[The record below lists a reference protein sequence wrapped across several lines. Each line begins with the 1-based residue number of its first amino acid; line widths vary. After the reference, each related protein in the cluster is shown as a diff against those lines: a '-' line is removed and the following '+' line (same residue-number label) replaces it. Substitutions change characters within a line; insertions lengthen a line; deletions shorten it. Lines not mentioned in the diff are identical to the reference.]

1 MPKLRQIALIAFD
14 GYQILDITGPA
25 SVFSAANDA
34 LGKPYYQV
42 VTISAKGGLVSS
54 HSGISIQSQSYKSSK
69 SASIDTLLV
78 AGGSED
84 GLEALSRNEPFMKW
98 IKQTVQRT
106 RRYGSVCTGAFVL
119 GHLGL
124 LKKKKVA
131 THWGSCQKL
140 ATLYPGAEVDAN
152 ALFVNQGKL
161 WTSAGVTTGIDMALE
176 MVAQDLGAEIANII
190 AKRLVLY
197 VKRPGY
203 QSQFSP
209 LLKAQENA
217 EPQFLKLV
225 EWLQNRLDQN
235 IDTPRM
241 AEQMAMSERTFYR
254 KFTQC
259 FGETPR
265 DYVEKLRLD
274 NVRILL
280 TSKASLKQIAS
291 LNGYSTAAQLTKA
304 FAHRFGVS
312 PVFFRKL
319 HCQEAHD

>member
-1 MPKLRQIALIAFD
+1 MPKLSQIALIAFD
-14 GYQILDITGPA
+14 GFQILDITGPA

-42 VTISAKGGLVSS
+42 VTVSAKGGLVSS
-54 HSGISIQSQSYKSSK
+54 HSGINIQSHSYKSSK
-69 SASIDTLLV
+69 LASIDTLLI
-78 AGGSED
+78 AGGSAD

-98 IKQTVQRT
+98 IKQTAQRT
-106 RRYGSVCTGAFVL
+106 RRYGSVCTGAFIL

-131 THWGSCQKL
+131 THWGSCEKL
-140 ATLYPGAEVDAN
+140 ATLYLDAKVDAN

-161 WTSAGVTTGIDMALE
+161 WTSAGVTTGIDMSLE
-176 MVAQDLGAEIANII
+176 MVTHDLGAEIANII

-197 VKRPGY
+197 AKRPGF

-209 LLKAQENA
+209 LLKAQSNA

-280 TSKASLKQIAS
+280 ASKASLKQVAL
-291 LNGYSTAAQLTKA
+291 LNGYSTATYLTKA
-304 FAHRFGVS
+304 FERQFGMS
-312 PVFFRKL
+312 PTLFRKMHYL
-319 HCQEAHD
+319 R

>member
-1 MPKLRQIALIAFD
+1 MSKLRQIALIAFD
-14 GYQILDITGPA
+14 GFQILDVTGPA

-42 VTISAKGGLVSS
+42 VTISGKGGLVSS
-54 HSGISIQSQSYKSSK
+54 HSGIGIQSQSYISSEL
-69 SASIDTLLV
+69 ASIDTLLIT
-78 AGGSED
+78 GGSED
-84 GLEALSRNEPFMKW
+84 GLEALFRSEPFMKW
-98 IKQTVQRT
+98 IKRTAQRT

-131 THWGSCQKL
+131 THWGSCEKL
-140 ATLYPGAEVDAN
+140 ATRFSDAEVDAN

-161 WTSAGVTTGIDMALE
+161 WTSAGVTTGIDMSLE
-176 MVAQDLGAEIANII
+176 MVARDLGAEIANII

-197 VKRPGY
+197 AKRPGY

-209 LLKAQENA
+209 LLKAQSNA

-225 EWLQNRLDQN
+225 EWLKNRLDQN

-241 AEQMAMSERTFYR
+241 AEQMAMSQRTFYR

-265 DYVEKLRLD
+265 DYVEMLRLD
-274 NVRILL
+274 NVCALL

-304 FAHRFGVS
+304 FERKFGISPAHFKKMHS
-312 PVFFRKL
+312 Y
-319 HCQEAHD
+319 

>member
-1 MPKLRQIALIAFD
+1 MSKLRQIALIAFD
-14 GYQILDITGPA
+14 GFQILDITGPA

-34 LGKPYYQV
+34 LGKPHYQA
-42 VTISAKGGLVSS
+42 VTISAKGELVSS

-69 SASIDTLLV
+69 LASIDTLLI
-78 AGGSED
+78 AGGSAN
-84 GLEALSRNEPFMKW
+84 GLEELSRNEPFMKW
-98 IKQTVQRT
+98 IKQTAQGT

-119 GHLGL
+119 GRLGL

-140 ATLYPGAEVDAN
+140 ATLYPEAEVDAN

-161 WTSAGVTTGIDMALE
+161 WTSAGVTTGIDMSLE
-176 MVAQDLGAEIANII
+176 MVAQDLGTEIANVI

-197 VKRPGY
+197 AKRPGY

-217 EPQFLKLV
+217 VPKFLKLV
-225 EWLQNRLDQN
+225 EWLGKNLDQN
-235 IDTPRM
+235 IDIPRM

-254 KFTQC
+254 KFTER

-265 DYVEKLRLD
+265 NYVEKLRLE
-274 NVRILL
+274 NARNILS
-280 TSKASLKQIAS
+280 SKTSLKQIAI
-291 LNGYSTAAQLTKA
+291 LNGYATAAQLTKA
-304 FAHRFGVS
+304 FERQFGVS
-312 PVFFRKL
+312 PMMFRKM
-319 HCQEAHD
+319 HCQ

>member
-1 MPKLRQIALIAFD
+1 MTKLRQIALIAFD
-14 GYQILDITGPA
+14 GFQILDITGPA

-42 VTISAKGGLVSS
+42 VTVSAKGGLVSS
-54 HSGISIQSQSYKSSK
+54 HAGISIQSQSYQSSK

-98 IKQTVQRT
+98 IKQTAQRT

-140 ATLYPGAEVDAN
+140 ATLYPEAEVDAN

-161 WTSAGVTTGIDMALE
+161 WTSAGVTTGIDMSLE
-176 MVAQDLGAEIANII
+176 MVAQDLGTEIANII

-197 VKRPGY
+197 AKRPGY

-225 EWLQNRLDQN
+225 EWLKKRLDQN

-265 DYVEKLRLD
+265 DYVEMLRLD
-274 NVRILL
+274 NVCTLL
-280 TSKASLKQIAS
+280 SSKASLKQVALS
-291 LNGYSTAAQLTKA
+291 NGYCTAAQLTKS
-304 FAHRFGVS
+304 FTHRFGVS
-312 PVFFRKL
+312 PTIFRKL
-319 HCQEAHD
+319 HC

>member
-1 MPKLRQIALIAFD
+1 
-14 GYQILDITGPA
+14 
-25 SVFSAANDA
+25 
-34 LGKPYYQV
+34 
-42 VTISAKGGLVSS
+42 
-54 HSGISIQSQSYKSSK
+54 
-69 SASIDTLLV
+69 
-78 AGGSED
+78 
-84 GLEALSRNEPFMKW
+84 MKW
-98 IKQTVQRT
+98 IKQTAQGT

-119 GHLGL
+119 GRLGL

-140 ATLYPGAEVDAN
+140 ATLYPEAEVDAN

-161 WTSAGVTTGIDMALE
+161 WTSAGVTTGIDMSLE
-176 MVAQDLGAEIANII
+176 MVAQDLGTEIANII

-217 EPQFLKLV
+217 VPKFLKLV
-225 EWLQNRLDQN
+225 EWLGKHLDQN
-235 IDTPRM
+235 IDIPRM

-280 TSKASLKQIAS
+280 TSKASLKQIA
-291 LNGYSTAAQLTKA
+291 LVNGYSTASQLTKA
-304 FAHRFGVS
+304 FERQYGIGPAV
-312 PVFFRKL
+312 FRKM
-319 HCQEAHD
+319 HST

>member
-1 MPKLRQIALIAFD
+1 MTKLRQIALIAFD

-98 IKQTVQRT
+98 IKQTAQGT

-119 GHLGL
+119 GRLGL

-140 ATLYPGAEVDAN
+140 ATLYPEAEVDAN

-161 WTSAGVTTGIDMALE
+161 WTSAGVTTGIDMSLE
-176 MVAQDLGAEIANII
+176 MVAQDLGTEIANII

-225 EWLQNRLDQN
+225 EWLEKRLDQN

-280 TSKASLKQIAS
+280 TSKASLKQIA
-291 LNGYSTAAQLTKA
+291 LVNGYSTASQLTKA
-304 FAHRFGVS
+304 FERQYGIGPAV
-312 PVFFRKL
+312 FRKM
-319 HCQEAHD
+319 HST

>member
-14 GYQILDITGPA
+14 GFQILDITGPA

-42 VTISAKGGLVSS
+42 VTVSAKGGLVSS
-54 HSGISIQSQSYKSSK
+54 HSGINIQSHSYKSSK
-69 SASIDTLLV
+69 LASIDTLLI
-78 AGGSED
+78 AGGSAD
-84 GLEALSRNEPFMKW
+84 GLEALSRSEPFMKW

-140 ATLYPGAEVDAN
+140 ATLYPEAEVDAN

-161 WTSAGVTTGIDMALE
+161 WTSAGVTTGIDMSLE
-176 MVAQDLGAEIANII
+176 MVAQDLGTEIANII

-217 EPQFLKLV
+217 VPKFLKLV
-225 EWLQNRLDQN
+225 EWLGKHLDQN
-235 IDTPRM
+235 IDIPRM
-241 AEQMAMSERTFYR
+241 AEQVAMSERTFYR

-280 TSKASLKQIAS
+280 TSKASLKQIA
-291 LNGYSTAAQLTKA
+291 LVNGYSTACQLTKA
-304 FAHRFGVS
+304 FERQYGIGPAV
-312 PVFFRKL
+312 FRKM
-319 HCQEAHD
+319 HST

>member
-1 MPKLRQIALIAFD
+1 MSKLRQIALIAFD
-14 GYQILDITGPA
+14 GFQILDITGPA

-42 VTISAKGGLVSS
+42 VTVSAKGGLVSS

-69 SASIDTLLV
+69 SASIDTLLI
-78 AGGSED
+78 AGGSAD
-84 GLEALSRNEPFMKW
+84 GLEILSRNEPFMKW
-98 IKQTVQRT
+98 IKQTVQTT

-124 LKKKKVA
+124 LKKRKVA
-131 THWGSCQKL
+131 THWGSCEKL
-140 ATLYPGAEVDAN
+140 AMLYPDAEVDAN

-176 MVAQDLGAEIANII
+176 MVAQDLGTEIANII

-209 LLKAQENA
+209 LLKAQANA
-217 EPQFLKLV
+217 EPQFLKLI
-225 EWLQNRLDQN
+225 EWLRRHLDQN
-235 IDTPRM
+235 IDIPRM
-241 AEQMAMSERTFYR
+241 AEQVAMSERTFYR
-254 KFTQC
+254 KFIKR

-274 NVRILL
+274 NARNLL
-280 TSKASLKQIAS
+280 SSKASLKQVAL
-291 LNGYSTAAQLTKA
+291 LNGYYSAAQLTKA
-304 FAHRFGVS
+304 FERQFGIS
-312 PVFFRKL
+312 PALFRKM
-319 HCQEAHD
+319 HST

>member
-1 MPKLRQIALIAFD
+1 MPKLRQVALIAFD
-14 GYQILDITGPA
+14 GFQILDITGPA

-42 VTISAKGGLVSS
+42 VTVSAKGGLVTS

-69 SASIDTLLV
+69 LVSIDTLLI
-78 AGGSED
+78 AGGSAD
-84 GLEALSRNEPFMKW
+84 GLEALTRNEPFMKW
-98 IKQTVQRT
+98 ITQAAQMA

-124 LKKKKVA
+124 LKKKKVT

-140 ATLYPGAEVDAN
+140 ATLYPETEVDAN
-152 ALFVNQGKL
+152 ALFINQGKL
-161 WTSAGVTTGIDMALE
+161 WTSAGVTTGIDMGLE
-176 MVAQDLGAEIANII
+176 MVAQAHGVEIANVI

-197 VKRPGY
+197 ARRPGY

-217 EPQFLKLV
+217 VPQFLKLV
-225 EWLQNRLDQN
+225 EWLGKRLDQN
-235 IDTPRM
+235 IDIPRM
-241 AEQMAMSERTFYR
+241 AEQAAMSERTFYR

-280 TSKASLKQIAS
+280 SSKASLKQIAS
-291 LNGYSTAAQLTKA
+291 LNGYPTAAQLTKA

-312 PVFFRKL
+312 PAFFRKL

>member
-1 MPKLRQIALIAFD
+1 MTKLRQIALIAFD

-280 TSKASLKQIAS
+280 TSKASLKQIA
-291 LNGYSTAAQLTKA
+291 LVNGYSTASQLTKA
-304 FAHRFGVS
+304 FERQYGIGPAV
-312 PVFFRKL
+312 FRKM
-319 HCQEAHD
+319 HST

>member
-1 MPKLRQIALIAFD
+1 MTKLRQIALIAFD
-14 GYQILDITGPA
+14 GFQILDITGPA

-42 VTISAKGGLVSS
+42 VTVSAKGGLVSS
-54 HSGISIQSQSYKSSK
+54 HSGISVQSQDYKSSTLG
-69 SASIDTLLV
+69 SIDTLLI
-78 AGGSED
+78 AGGSAD
-84 GLEALSRNEPFMKW
+84 GLETLSRNEPFMKW

-106 RRYGSVCTGAFVL
+106 HRYGSVCTGAFIL

-131 THWGSCQKL
+131 THWSSCEKL
-140 ATLYPGAEVDAN
+140 AMLYPDAEVDAN
-152 ALFVNQGKL
+152 ALFVNQGML
-161 WTSAGVTTGIDMALE
+161 WTSAGVTTGIDMSLE
-176 MVAQDLGAEIANII
+176 MVAQDLGTEIANII

-197 VKRPGY
+197 AKRPGY

-209 LLKAQENA
+209 LLKAQANA
-217 EPQFLKLV
+217 EPQFLKLI
-225 EWLQNRLDQN
+225 EWLRERLDQN
-235 IDTPRM
+235 IDIPRM
-241 AEQMAMSERTFYR
+241 AERMAMSERSFYR

-274 NVRILL
+274 NARNLL
-280 TSKASLKQIAS
+280 SSKTSLKQIAI

-304 FAHRFGVS
+304 FERRFGVS
-312 PVFFRKL
+312 PMMFRKM
-319 HCQEAHD
+319 HCQ

>member
-1 MPKLRQIALIAFD
+1 
-14 GYQILDITGPA
+14 
-25 SVFSAANDA
+25 
-34 LGKPYYQV
+34 
-42 VTISAKGGLVSS
+42 
-54 HSGISIQSQSYKSSK
+54 
-69 SASIDTLLV
+69 
-78 AGGSED
+78 
-84 GLEALSRNEPFMKW
+84 MKW
-98 IKQTVQRT
+98 IKRTAQRT

-140 ATLYPGAEVDAN
+140 ATLYPEAEVDAN

-161 WTSAGVTTGIDMALE
+161 WTSAGVTTGIDMSLE
-176 MVAQDLGAEIANII
+176 MVAQDLGTEIANII

-217 EPQFLKLV
+217 VPKFLKLV
-225 EWLQNRLDQN
+225 EWLGKHLDQN
-235 IDTPRM
+235 IDIPRM
-241 AEQMAMSERTFYR
+241 AEQVAMSERTFYR

-265 DYVEKLRLD
+265 NYVEKLRLD

-280 TSKASLKQIAS
+280 TSKASLKQIA
-291 LNGYSTAAQLTKA
+291 LVNGYSTASQLTKA
-304 FAHRFGVS
+304 FERQYGIGPAV
-312 PVFFRKL
+312 FRKM
-319 HCQEAHD
+319 HST

>member
-1 MPKLRQIALIAFD
+1 MTKLRQIALIAFD
-14 GYQILDITGPA
+14 GFQILDITGPA

-42 VTISAKGGLVSS
+42 VTVSAKGGLVSS
-54 HSGISIQSQSYKSSK
+54 HSGISIQSQSYQSSK

-98 IKQTVQRT
+98 IKQTAQGT

-119 GHLGL
+119 GRLGL

-140 ATLYPGAEVDAN
+140 ATLYPEAEVDAN

-161 WTSAGVTTGIDMALE
+161 WTSAGVTTGIDMSLE
-176 MVAQDLGAEIANII
+176 MVAQDLGTEIANII

-217 EPQFLKLV
+217 VPKFLKLV
-225 EWLQNRLDQN
+225 EWLGKHLDQN
-235 IDTPRM
+235 IDIPRM

-280 TSKASLKQIAS
+280 TSKASLKQIA
-291 LNGYSTAAQLTKA
+291 LVNGYSTASQLTKA
-304 FAHRFGVS
+304 FERQYGIGPAV
-312 PVFFRKL
+312 FRKM
-319 HCQEAHD
+319 HST

>member
-1 MPKLRQIALIAFD
+1 MSKLRQIALIAFD
-14 GYQILDITGPA
+14 GFQILDITGPA

-42 VTISAKGGLVSS
+42 VTVSAKGGLVSS

-69 SASIDTLLV
+69 LASIDTLLI
-78 AGGSED
+78 AGGSAN

-98 IKQTVQRT
+98 FKQTVQRT

-124 LKKKKVA
+124 LKNKKVA
-131 THWGSCQKL
+131 THWGSCEKL
-140 ATLYPGAEVDAN
+140 ATLYPEAEVDAN

-161 WTSAGVTTGIDMALE
+161 WTSAGVTTGIDMSLE
-176 MVAQDLGAEIANII
+176 MVAQDLGTEIANII

-197 VKRPGY
+197 IKRPGY

-209 LLKAQENA
+209 LLKAQANA
-217 EPQFLKLV
+217 EPQFLKLI
-225 EWLQNRLDQN
+225 EWLRGHLDQN
-235 IDTPRM
+235 IDIPRM
-241 AEQMAMSERTFYR
+241 AEQVAMSERTFYR

-274 NVRILL
+274 NVRNLL
-280 TSKASLKQIAS
+280 PSKASLKQVAL
-291 LNGYSTAAQLTKA
+291 LNGYSTTAHLTKA
-304 FAHRFGVS
+304 FERKFGMTPAV
-312 PVFFRKL
+312 FRKL
-319 HCQEAHD
+319 YS

>member
-1 MPKLRQIALIAFD
+1 MTKLRQIALIAFD
-14 GYQILDITGPA
+14 GFQILDITGPA

-42 VTISAKGGLVSS
+42 VTVSAKGGLVSS
-54 HSGISIQSQSYKSSK
+54 HAGISIQSQSYQSSK

-98 IKQTVQRT
+98 IKQTAQGT

-119 GHLGL
+119 GRLGL

-140 ATLYPGAEVDAN
+140 ATLYPEAEVDAN

-161 WTSAGVTTGIDMALE
+161 WTSAGVTTGIDMSLE
-176 MVAQDLGAEIANII
+176 MVAQDLGTEIANII

-197 VKRPGY
+197 AKRPGY

-209 LLKAQENA
+209 LLKAQANA
-217 EPQFLKLV
+217 EPQFLKLI
-225 EWLQNRLDQN
+225 EWLRERLDQN
-235 IDTPRM
+235 IDIPRM
-241 AEQMAMSERTFYR
+241 AERMAMSERSFYR

-274 NVRILL
+274 NARNLL
-280 TSKASLKQIAS
+280 SSKTSLKQIAI

-304 FAHRFGVS
+304 FERRFGVS
-312 PVFFRKL
+312 PMMFRKM
-319 HCQEAHD
+319 HCQ

>member
-1 MPKLRQIALIAFD
+1 MTKLRQIALIAFD
-14 GYQILDITGPA
+14 GFQILDITGPA
-25 SVFSAANDA
+25 SVFSAANEA

-42 VTISAKGGLVSS
+42 VTVSAKGGLVSS
-54 HSGISIQSQSYKSSK
+54 HSGMSVQSQDYKSSTLG
-69 SASIDTLLV
+69 SIDTLLI
-78 AGGSED
+78 AGGSAD
-84 GLEALSRNEPFMKW
+84 GVETLSRNEPFMKW
-98 IKQTVQRT
+98 SKQTVHRT
-106 RRYGSVCTGAFVL
+106 HRYGSVCTGAFIL

-140 ATLYPGAEVDAN
+140 ATLYPEAEVDAN

-161 WTSAGVTTGIDMALE
+161 WTSAGVTTGIDMSLE
-176 MVAQDLGAEIANII
+176 MVAQDLGTEIANII

-217 EPQFLKLV
+217 VPKFLKLV
-225 EWLQNRLDQN
+225 EWLGKHLDQN
-235 IDTPRM
+235 IDIPRM

-280 TSKASLKQIAS
+280 TSKASLKQIA
-291 LNGYSTAAQLTKA
+291 LVNGYSTASQLTKA
-304 FAHRFGVS
+304 FERQYGIGPAV
-312 PVFFRKL
+312 FRKM
-319 HCQEAHD
+319 HST

>member
-1 MPKLRQIALIAFD
+1 MSTLRQIALIAFD
-14 GYQILDITGPA
+14 GFQILDITGPA

-42 VTISAKGGLVSS
+42 VTVSAKGGLVSS

-69 SASIDTLLV
+69 LVSIDTLLM
-78 AGGSED
+78 AGGSAD
-84 GLEALSRNEPFMKW
+84 GLEALSRGEPFMKW

-124 LKKKKVA
+124 LKHKKVA
-131 THWGSCQKL
+131 THWGSCEKL
-140 ATLYPGAEVDAN
+140 ATLYPEAEVDAN

-161 WTSAGVTTGIDMALE
+161 WTSAGVTTGIDMSLE
-176 MVAQDLGAEIANII
+176 MVAQDLGTEIANVI

-197 VKRPGY
+197 AKRPGY

-209 LLKAQENA
+209 LLKAQVNS
-217 EPQFLKLV
+217 EPQFLKLI
-225 EWLQNRLDQN
+225 EWLRRHLDQK
-235 IDTPRM
+235 IDIPRM
-241 AEQMAMSERTFYR
+241 AERMAMSERTFYR

-265 DYVEKLRLD
+265 DYVEKMRLD

-280 TSKASLKQIAS
+280 SSKVSLKQIAF
-291 LNGYSTAAQLTKA
+291 LNDYSSSAQLAKV
-304 FAHRFGVS
+304 FERKFGVT
-312 PVFFRKL
+312 PALFRKI
-319 HCQEAHD
+319 HTQ

>member
-1 MPKLRQIALIAFD
+1 MSKLRQIALIAFD
-14 GYQILDITGPA
+14 GFQILDITGPA

-42 VTISAKGGLVSS
+42 VTVSAKGGLVSS
-54 HSGISIQSQSYKSSK
+54 HSGISIQSQSYQSSK

-98 IKQTVQRT
+98 IKQTAQGT

-119 GHLGL
+119 GRLGL

-140 ATLYPGAEVDAN
+140 ATLYPEAEVDAN

-161 WTSAGVTTGIDMALE
+161 WTSAGVTTGIDMSLE
-176 MVAQDLGAEIANII
+176 MVAQDLGTEIANII

-197 VKRPGY
+197 AKRPGY

-209 LLKAQENA
+209 LLKAQANA
-217 EPQFLKLV
+217 EPQFLKLI
-225 EWLQNRLDQN
+225 EWLRERLDQN
-235 IDTPRM
+235 IDIPRM
-241 AEQMAMSERTFYR
+241 AERMAMSERSFYR

-274 NVRILL
+274 NARNLL
-280 TSKASLKQIAS
+280 SSKTSLKQIAI

-304 FAHRFGVS
+304 FERRFGVS
-312 PVFFRKL
+312 PMMFRKM
-319 HCQEAHD
+319 HCQ

>member
-1 MPKLRQIALIAFD
+1 MTKLRQIALIAFD
-14 GYQILDITGPA
+14 GFQILDITGPA

-42 VTISAKGGLVSS
+42 VTVSAIGGLVSS
-54 HSGISIQSQSYKSSK
+54 HSGISIQSQRYKSSRL
-69 SASIDTLLV
+69 ASIDSLLI
-78 AGGSED
+78 AGGSTD
-84 GLEALSRNEPFMKW
+84 GLEALSRNEPFMTW

-131 THWGSCQKL
+131 THWGSCEKL
-140 ATLYPGAEVDAN
+140 ATLYPEAEVDAN

-161 WTSAGVTTGIDMALE
+161 WTSAGVTTGIDMSLE
-176 MVAQDLGAEIANII
+176 MVVKDLGTEIANVI

-209 LLKAQENA
+209 LLKAQANA

-225 EWLQNRLDQN
+225 EWLRGHLDQN
-235 IDTPRM
+235 IDIPRM
-241 AEQMAMSERTFYR
+241 AEHMAMSERTFYR

-280 TSKASLKQIAS
+280 TSKASLKQIA
-291 LNGYSTAAQLTKA
+291 LVNGYSTASQLTKA
-304 FAHRFGVS
+304 FERQYGIGPAV
-312 PVFFRKL
+312 FRKM
-319 HCQEAHD
+319 HST

>member
-1 MPKLRQIALIAFD
+1 MSKLRQIALIAFD
-14 GYQILDITGPA
+14 GFQILDITGPA

-69 SASIDTLLV
+69 LAPIDSLLI
-78 AGGSED
+78 AGGSAD

-131 THWGSCQKL
+131 THWDSCEKL
-140 ATLYPGAEVDAN
+140 ATLYPEAEVDAN
-152 ALFVNQGKL
+152 ALFINQGKL
-161 WTSAGVTTGIDMALE
+161 WTSAGVTTGIDMSLE
-176 MVAQDLGAEIANII
+176 MVTHDLGAEIANII

-197 VKRPGY
+197 AKRPGF

-209 LLKAQENA
+209 LLKAQSNA

-225 EWLQNRLDQN
+225 EWLRGHLDQN
-235 IDTPRM
+235 IDIPRM
-241 AEQMAMSERTFYR
+241 AEKMAMSERTFYR
-254 KFTQC
+254 KFTKR

-265 DYVEKLRLD
+265 DYLEKLRLD

-280 TSKASLKQIAS
+280 TSKASLKQIA
-291 LNGYSTAAQLTKA
+291 LVNGYSTASQLTKA
-304 FAHRFGVS
+304 FERQYGIGPAV
-312 PVFFRKL
+312 FRKM
-319 HCQEAHD
+319 HST

>member
-1 MPKLRQIALIAFD
+1 MSKLRQIALIAFD
-14 GYQILDITGPA
+14 GFQILDITGPA

-42 VTISAKGGLVSS
+42 VTVSAKGGLVSS

-69 SASIDTLLV
+69 LASIDTLLI
-78 AGGSED
+78 AGGSAN

-98 IKQTVQRT
+98 NKQTVQRT

-124 LKKKKVA
+124 LKNKKVA
-131 THWGSCQKL
+131 THWGSCEKL
-140 ATLYPGAEVDAN
+140 ATLYPEAEVDAN

-161 WTSAGVTTGIDMALE
+161 WTSAGVTTGIDMSLE
-176 MVAQDLGAEIANII
+176 MVAQDLGTEIANII

-197 VKRPGY
+197 IKRPGY

-225 EWLQNRLDQN
+225 EWLGRHLDQN
-235 IDTPRM
+235 IDIPRM
-241 AEQMAMSERTFYR
+241 AEKMAMSERTFYR

-280 TSKASLKQIAS
+280 TSKASLKQIA
-291 LNGYSTAAQLTKA
+291 LVNGYSAASQLTKA
-304 FAHRFGVS
+304 FERQYGIGPAV
-312 PVFFRKL
+312 FRKM
-319 HCQEAHD
+319 HST

>member
-1 MPKLRQIALIAFD
+1 MSKLRQIALIAFD
-14 GYQILDITGPA
+14 GFQILDITGPA

-42 VTISAKGGLVSS
+42 VTVSAKGGLVSS

-69 SASIDTLLV
+69 SASIDTLLI
-78 AGGSED
+78 AGGSAD
-84 GLEALSRNEPFMKW
+84 GLEILSRNEPFMKW
-98 IKQTVQRT
+98 IKQTVQTT

-124 LKKKKVA
+124 LKHKKVA
-131 THWGSCQKL
+131 THWGSCEKL
-140 ATLYPGAEVDAN
+140 ATLYPEAEVDAN

-176 MVAQDLGAEIANII
+176 MVAQDLGTEIANII

-209 LLKAQENA
+209 LLKAQANA
-217 EPQFLKLV
+217 EPQFLKLI
-225 EWLQNRLDQN
+225 EWLRRHLDQN
-235 IDTPRM
+235 IDIPRM
-241 AEQMAMSERTFYR
+241 AEQVAMSERTFYR
-254 KFTQC
+254 KFIKR

-274 NVRILL
+274 NARNLL
-280 TSKASLKQIAS
+280 SSKASLKQVAL
-291 LNGYSTAAQLTKA
+291 LNGYYSAAQLTKA
-304 FAHRFGVS
+304 FERQFGIS
-312 PVFFRKL
+312 PALFRKM
-319 HCQEAHD
+319 HST

>member
-1 MPKLRQIALIAFD
+1 MSKIRQIALIAFD
-14 GYQILDITGPA
+14 GFQILDITGPA

-42 VTISAKGGLVSS
+42 VTVSAKGGLVSS
-54 HSGISIQSQSYKSSK
+54 HSGISIQSQSYQSSK

-98 IKQTVQRT
+98 IKQTAQGT

-119 GHLGL
+119 GRLGL

-140 ATLYPGAEVDAN
+140 ATLYPEAEVDAN

-161 WTSAGVTTGIDMALE
+161 WTSAGVTTGIDMSLE
-176 MVAQDLGAEIANII
+176 MVAQDLGTEIANII

-217 EPQFLKLV
+217 VPKFLKLV
-225 EWLQNRLDQN
+225 EWLGKHLDQN
-235 IDTPRM
+235 IDIPRM

-280 TSKASLKQIAS
+280 TSKASLKQIA
-291 LNGYSTAAQLTKA
+291 LVNGYSTASQLTKA
-304 FAHRFGVS
+304 FERQYGIGPAV
-312 PVFFRKL
+312 FRKM
-319 HCQEAHD
+319 HST

>member
-1 MPKLRQIALIAFD
+1 MSKLRQIALIAFD
-14 GYQILDITGPA
+14 GFQILDITGPA

-54 HSGISIQSQSYKSSK
+54 HSGISVQSQNYQSSK
-69 SASIDTLLV
+69 LVSIDTLLI
-78 AGGSED
+78 AGGSAD

-98 IKQTVQRT
+98 IKQTAQGT

-119 GHLGL
+119 GRLGL
-124 LKKKKVA
+124 LKKKKAA

-140 ATLYPGAEVDAN
+140 ATLYPEAEVDAN

-161 WTSAGVTTGIDMALE
+161 WTSAGVTTGIDMSLE
-176 MVAQDLGAEIANII
+176 MVVKDLGTEIANVI

-197 VKRPGY
+197 AKRPGY

-217 EPQFLKLV
+217 VPKFLKLV
-225 EWLQNRLDQN
+225 EWLGKNLDQN
-235 IDTPRM
+235 IDIPRM
-241 AEQMAMSERTFYR
+241 AEQMAMSERTFHR

-280 TSKASLKQIAS
+280 TSKASLKQIA
-291 LNGYSTAAQLTKA
+291 LVNGYSTASQLTKA
-304 FAHRFGVS
+304 FERHYGIGPAV
-312 PVFFRKL
+312 FRKM
-319 HCQEAHD
+319 HST